1 MEIRRCDLCAHF
13 FQRGAWGYSRVSDAL
28 ALSKKKKKKKVLRE
42 IHRLWWRQMC
52 AQTRQGSEPRA
63 EVLGFATLVNP
74 L

>member
-1 MEIRRCDLCAHF
+1 VHTFSREGPGATQGCLTPLP
-13 FQRGAWGYSRVSDAL
+13 FQ
-28 ALSKKKKKKKVLRE
+28 KKKKKKVLRE